1 MFRISLC
8 VCAFLSLAYGVL
20 PLAAQSAAASANAV
34 SPPRR
39 NLLWL
44 RQQYVGCDPYRKS
57 KHGVQGH

>member
-8 VCAFLSLAYGVL
+8 VFAFLPVAYGVL
-20 PLAAQSAAASANAV
+20 PLAAQSAAASTNQFF
-34 SPPRR
+34 PRR